1 MRDGE
6 PDVSRA
12 SVPFDAGGGL
22 ALDAKSAIVR
32 GSHGALAW
40 ERTLNHHS
48 SRHQADPDPAQFIR
62 ANMRIAAVPSVPE
75 IRLYSAHPASGLW
88 RLAAQ
93 AEDAGEEPEPPYWA
107 YQWAGGLV
115 LARHIL
121 DRPETVRGRRVLD
134 LGAGSGLV
142 GIAAAKAGA
151 RSVIAAETD
160 RNGIAAIRLNAEL
173 NAVEVCASADDLT
186 GGDVPDVEMILV
198 GDLFYA
204 ADLASRVTGFLD
216 RCVVQGVDVLIGDPG
231 RAHLPHSR
239 LRLVGG
245 HAVADVGTG
254 HAVAT
259 KPSAVF
265 SFV

>member
-1 MRDGE
+1 MNRQNSTHE
-6 PDVSRA
+6 M
-12 SVPFDAGGGL
+12 
-22 ALDAKSAIVR
+22 
-32 GSHGALAW
+32 H
-40 ERTLNHHS
+40 
-48 SRHQADPDPAQFIR
+48 PDPAEFIR
-62 ANMRIAAVPSVPE
+62 ANMRIATVPSVPE

-88 RLAAQ
+88 RLAAD
-93 AEDAGEEPEPPYWA
+93 ADEAGEDPAPPYWA

-151 RSVIAAETD
+151 RSVLAAETD
-160 RNGIAAIRLNAEL
+160 RNGVAAIRLNAEF
-173 NAVEVCASADDLT
+173 NDVHVSTAAADLT
-186 GGDVPDVEMILV
+186 GGAAPDVDLVLV

-204 ADLASRVTGFLD
+204 ADLASRVTAFLD
-216 RCVVQGVDVLIGDPG
+216 RCVVQGIDVLVGDPG
-231 RAHLPHSR
+231 RAHLPHTR
-239 LRLVGG
+239 LRLVAE

-254 HAVAT
+254 SAVAL

-265 SFV
+265 SFG

>member
-1 MRDGE
+1 MDDQNSRD
-6 PDVSRA
+6 
-12 SVPFDAGGGL
+12 DA
-22 ALDAKSAIVR
+22 
-32 GSHGALAW
+32 
-40 ERTLNHHS
+40 
-48 SRHQADPDPAQFIR
+48 PDPAAFIR

-88 RLAAQ
+88 RLAAD
-93 AEDAGEEPEPPYWA
+93 AEDAGEEPAPPYWA

-151 RSVIAAETD
+151 RSVLASETD
-160 RNGIAAIRLNAEL
+160 RNGIAAIGLNAEF
-173 NAVEVCASADDLT
+173 NGVDVRATADDLT
-186 GGDVPDVEMILV
+186 GAAVPDVETILV

-204 ADLASRVTGFLD
+204 ADLASRVTAFLD
-216 RCVVQGVDVLIGDPG
+216 RCVAQGVDVLVGDPG
-231 RAHLPHSR
+231 RAHLPHAR
-239 LRLVGG
+239 LQLVAE

-254 HAVAT
+254 SAVTT

-265 SFV
+265 SFA